1 MPVAQKHAVL
11 SETPAV
17 ASVLFSRRPNPSTMM
32 RLSVAF
38 GLAAFASANQY
49 DVLFP
54 NYIAPAEVC
63 CTP

>member
-1 MPVAQKHAVL
+1 
-11 SETPAV
+11 
-17 ASVLFSRRPNPSTMM
+17 MM

>member
-1 MPVAQKHAVL
+1 
-11 SETPAV
+11 
-17 ASVLFSRRPNPSTMM
+17 MM

-38 GLAAFASANQY
+38 GLVAFASANQY